1 MADTEEG
8 HIKGELTAVIA
19 SSSLR
24 IGNLTLIERY
34 LGDEIIAYSIEDA
47 PSAL

>member
-8 HIKGELTAVIA
+8 HTEGELTAVIA

-24 IGNLTLIERY
+24 IENLTLIERC
-34 LGDEIIAYSIEDA
+34 LGGGIII
-47 PSAL
+47 